1 MLHLNLT
8 ATFAVKIYHTNT
20 WVKVPFVKEKTSCYQ
35 VFQAGKPLYYGITPA
50 VKTTLKG
57 KKRNWKNIIRVAQT
71 EVFIIHLLAWH
82 QFQSKE
88 NLRRFSPQALKKH
101 F

>member
-1 MLHLNLT
+1 MW
-8 ATFAVKIYHTNT
+8 A
-20 WVKVPFVKEKTSCYQ
+20 KVPFVKEKQ
-35 VFQAGKPLYYGITPA
+35 VVTRFFKRVRLFTLA

-57 KKRNWKNIIRVAQT
+57 KKRNWKNIIRVALT

-82 QFQSKE
+82 QFQREE
-88 NLRRFSPQALKKH
+88 NLRRISPQALKKH

>member
-8 ATFAVKIYHTNT
+8 EISYTNT
-20 WVKVPFVKEKTSCYQ
+20 WVQVPFVKEKTRCYQ
-35 VFQAGKPLYYGITPA
+35 VFQAGKTRYYGITLA

-57 KKRNWKNIIRVAQT
+57 KKKKLEEHNKGALT

-82 QFQSKE
+82 QFQSEE
-88 NLRRFSPQALKKH
+88 NLRRISPQALKKH